1 VTPRITALSV
11 VVALVTA
18 CAGGARR
25 AGGPPP
31 EYERPQ
37 VSEWD
42 AGTPIDPLEQ
52 AAAAGERVDDPPL
65 EAPDGSTRDAREAAV
80 GAGAP
85 TDDETAA
92 PDARAR

>member
-1 VTPRITALSV
+1 MTARTAGVGVL
-11 VVALVTA
+11 VAVITA

-25 AGGPPP
+25 VGGPPP

-52 AAAAGERVDDPPL
+52 AVAAGEPVDDPPL
-65 EAPDGSTRDAREAAV
+65 EAPDGAASAEDAGSDAV
-80 GAGAP
+80 
-85 TDDETAA
+85 
-92 PDARAR
+92 AR

>member
-1 VTPRITALSV
+1 VSSQTVSITGLSV
-11 VVALVTA
+11 VFALVTS

-65 EAPDGSTRDAREAAV
+65 EVLDGAAAAV
-80 GAGAP
+80 AGDAGS
-85 TDDETAA
+85 
-92 PDARAR
+92 DARAR

>member
-1 VTPRITALSV
+1 MSPRAARITGLSV
-11 VVALVTA
+11 VVVVVTA

-31 EYERPQ
+31 EYERPR

-52 AAAAGERVDDPPL
+52 AAAAGEPVDDPPL
-65 EAPDGSTRDAREAAV
+65 EVPDG
-80 GAGAP
+80 
-85 TDDETAA
+85 AA
-92 PDARAR
+92 PAVAGDTGSDARAR